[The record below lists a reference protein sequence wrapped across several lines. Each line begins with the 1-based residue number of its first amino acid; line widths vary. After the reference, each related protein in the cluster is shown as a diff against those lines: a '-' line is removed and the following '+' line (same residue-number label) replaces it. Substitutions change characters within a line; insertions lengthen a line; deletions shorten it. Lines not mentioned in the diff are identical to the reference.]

1 MSNSKV
7 IEQLIAAIF
16 HVFGRSALPVAQ
28 VRELVGRTEKNRKAF
43 NMCDGRNTQQEIS
56 RRLRIDQGQLSKS
69 FARWIES
76 GIAFRIGDESESRLL
91 HIYPIPPDKAPRTR
105 SKRNRRASRR

>member
-1 MSNSKV
+1 MQVDRERSGRLATAQEADMSNSKV

-16 HVFGRSALPVAQ
+16 HVLGRSALPVAQ

-56 RRLRIDQGQLSKS
+56 RRLRM
-69 FARWIES
+69 
-76 GIAFRIGDESESRLL
+76 SER
-91 HIYPIPPDKAPRTR
+91 D
-105 SKRNRRASRR
+105 